1 MLTSNSGGLLNS
13 KNRGYALID
22 KSVTVIHTVSAPL
35 L

>member
-22 KSVTVIHTVSAPL
+22 KSVTVIHTVPAPL